1 MPLDNREIIHYNTS
15 VNGVWRSL
23 VSRLV
28 RVQEA
33 WGSNPHTPTKID
45 KFRINLSI
53 FLLSK
58 SYLTFAGSV
67 FSDLGDF

>member
-1 MPLDNREIIHYNTS
+1 MALDNGEIIHYNTR